1 MRTALTY
8 GAVLIAAYLLLAHAT
23 GGGQLLTSAGS
34 AGSGLV
40 KTFQGR

>member
-1 MRTALTY
+1 MRKALVY
-8 GAVLIAAYLLLAHAT
+8 GAGLIAIYLVVSHAT
-23 GGGQLLTSAGS
+23 GAGRLLTSAGS